1 MVGVVVAMTEKTAQ
15 RIADV
20 ALGAAA
26 IGAAYY
32 IIRTPPLR
40 RLAMGLAMTAL
51 TGALPALVTRELQ
64 RVRLEGG
71 RRTI

>member
-1 MVGVVVAMTEKTAQ
+1 MTEKTAQ

>member
-1 MVGVVVAMTEKTAQ
+1 MTEKTAQ

-20 ALGAAA
+20 ALGAVAL
-26 IGAAYY
+26 GAAYY

-40 RLAMGLAMTAL
+40 RFAVGLAMTAL
-51 TGALPALVTRELQ
+51 TGAIPAMLTRELQ
-64 RVRLEGG
+64 QAWIESG

>member
-1 MVGVVVAMTEKTAQ
+1 MTEKTAQ

-26 IGAAYY
+26 LGAAYY

-40 RLAMGLAMTAL
+40 RLAIGLAMTAL
-51 TGALPALVTRELQ
+51 TGAIPALLTREVQ
-64 RVRLEGG
+64 QAWIQSG
-71 RRTI
+71 RRAI

>member
-1 MVGVVVAMTEKTAQ
+1 MTEKTAE

-26 IGAAYY
+26 LGAAYY
-32 IIRTPPLR
+32 ILRTPPLR

-51 TGALPALVTRELQ
+51 TGALPALVTREFQ
-64 RVRLEGG
+64 RVRLEGA
-71 RRTI
+71 RRAI

>member
-1 MVGVVVAMTEKTAQ
+1 MTEKTAQ

-26 IGAAYY
+26 LGAAYY

-51 TGALPALVTRELQ
+51 TGALPALVTREWQ
-64 RVRLEGG
+64 RVQLEGG